1 MRCCV
6 RRLKVRALKM
16 RVAAVDT
23 NPRQGIK
30 DSLRPLRLVARLVG
44 VFDAQ
49 NKYAVVSQRQNP
61 VVQSSSGA
69 TYVKKAGR

>member
-1 MRCCV
+1 MWV
-6 RRLKVRALKM
+6 T
-16 RVAAVDT
+16 AVDA

-30 DSLRPLRLVARLVG
+30 DSLRPLGLVARLVG

-49 NKYAVVSQRQNP
+49 NEYAVVGQRQNP

-69 TYVKKAGR
+69 THVKKAGR

>member
-1 MRCCV
+1 MWV
-6 RRLKVRALKM
+6 IVIDA
-16 RVAAVDT
+16 

-49 NKYAVVSQRQNP
+49 NKYAVVGQRQNP
-61 VVQSSSGA
+61 VVQSSTGA
-69 TYVKKAGR
+69 THMKKAGW